1 MEASVQKFI
10 DILCRGLIFLIS
22 SALFVA
28 LTPPS
33 RAQQITFGTGV
44 VCNQLEDVER
54 YMTLYNEGDGVDGI
68 LDEVSHEPERLAC
81 DVITVAY
88 VRGED
93 IKLIH
98 IAGGFGSIAKV
109 AVVGVH
115 TGIEWQSVPPMEKFM
130 IVPLE
135 DREA

>member
-1 MEASVQKFI
+1 VQRFI
-10 DILCRGLIFLIS
+10 DILCRGLLFLIS
-22 SALFVA
+22 GAFFIS
-28 LTPPS
+28 LTMPS
-33 RAQQITFGTGV
+33 RAQQITFGTGL

-54 YMTLYNEGDGVDGI
+54 YMTLSNEGDSVDGV

-98 IAGGFGSIAKV
+98 IADGFGSIAKV

-135 DREA
+135 DRGA

>member
-1 MEASVQKFI
+1 MEASVQTFI
-10 DILCRGLIFLIS
+10 DIRCRSLIL
-22 SALFVA
+22 LFSGTLFFA
-28 LTPPS
+28 LTLPS
-33 RAQQITFGTGV
+33 RAQQITFGTGL

-54 YMTLYNEGDGVDGI
+54 YMALYNEGDSVDGV

-93 IKLIH
+93 IKLVH
-98 IAGGFGSIAKV
+98 VAGGFGSIAKV